1 MWGKEKEKLIRE
13 TLPWSDDI
21 SVLFQPTKINGHLIK
36 NRFVV
41 QPMEANDA
49 SEANGSPT
57 QDTIIRYKQYAA
69 GGAGII
75 WLESTAVTL
84 ESRVNARQLVLIK
97 ENLKQFARLVEA
109 VLTTGSHAKGSEAPP
124 FLVMQLNHGGR
135 LTRLAPK
142 VLLHAAVLDVIKPL
156 PQNYRLLSDY
166 ELEDLKNTF
175 VDRAR
180 LAKEAGFHAVDVK
193 ACHGYLLHEC
203 LAARCRMNSE
213 FGGAFDKRIKLLLDI
228 IKNIIEEVP
237 DLLVTTRLTLF
248 DGIPYPWGWGTGPN
262 GQPDLSE
269 PLTLLHTLSAVG
281 VRLVN
286 TAFGNPYY
294 DPIIERPAANTPNLI
309 AISAIQKML
318 KTAKTIKS
326 QLPQLSIILTG
337 FSWLGELW
345 PYVAAGCIKQG
356 YGDYVGVGRCALAY
370 PDFVNDLLII
380 GKLDPNKMCIA
391 CSACATMLR
400 KGEKV
405 KCARKI
411 YQRREYAD

>member
-1 MWGKEKEKLIRE
+1 MHMWDKEKEKLIKE
-13 TLPWSDDI
+13 ALPWSDDI
-21 SVLFQPTKINGHLIK
+21 SVLFQPTEIGGHLIK
-36 NRFVV
+36 NRFVI

-49 SEANGSPT
+49 FESNGSPT
-57 QDTIIRYKQYAA
+57 KNTIIRYKQYAA

-84 ESRVNARQLVLIK
+84 ESRVNPRQLVLIK
-97 ENLKQFARLVEA
+97 ENLDAFARLVEA
-109 VLTTGSHAKGSEAPP
+109 ILTAGSHPEGSEAPP
-124 FLVMQLNHGGR
+124 FLVIQLNHGGR
-135 LTRLAPK
+135 LARQVPK
-142 VLLHAAVLDVIKPL
+142 ALFHAAVLDAIKNSPL
-156 PQNYRLLSDY
+156 LLDY
-166 ELEDLKNTF
+166 ELKDLKNTF

-180 LAKEAGFHAVDVK
+180 LAKEAGFHAIDVK

-228 IKNIIEEVP
+228 IKNIMEEVP
-237 DLLVTTRLTLF
+237 ALLVTTRLTLF

-294 DPIIERPAANTPNLI
+294 DPIIERPAANTPDLI

-337 FSWLGELW
+337 FSWLGEFW

-411 YQRREYAD
+411 RQRRKYAD